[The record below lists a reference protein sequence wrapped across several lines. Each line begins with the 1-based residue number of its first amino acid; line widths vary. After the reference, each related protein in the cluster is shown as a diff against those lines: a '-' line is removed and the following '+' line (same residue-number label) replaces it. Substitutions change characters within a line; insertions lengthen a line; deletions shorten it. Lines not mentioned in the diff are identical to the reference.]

1 MFYFL
6 PQEGKHTQGVT
17 QAAPHSEDL
26 KMVKIFCILCLSIVR
41 DRVACT
47 QCIQLSVSIGRF
59 SPTSLPYMYLL
70 MNLYLAPDKIPLTPP
85 RTSRHSLI
93 TIGD

>member
-6 PQEGKHTQGVT
+6 PREGKYTQGVT
-17 QAAPHSEDL
+17 ETAPCSEDL

-93 TIGD
+93 TMGE

>member
-6 PQEGKHTQGVT
+6 PREGKHTQGVT

-26 KMVKIFCILCLSIVR
+26 KMGILCLSIVR

-93 TIGD
+93 TMGE

>member
-6 PQEGKHTQGVT
+6 PREGKHTQGVT
-17 QAAPHSEDL
+17 ETAPCSEDL

-47 QCIQLSVSIGRF
+47 LHTVYTIICEYWQVQSHVSALHVFVNESVFG
-59 SPTSLPYMYLL
+59 T
-70 MNLYLAPDKIPLTPP
+70 
-85 RTSRHSLI
+85 
-93 TIGD
+93 